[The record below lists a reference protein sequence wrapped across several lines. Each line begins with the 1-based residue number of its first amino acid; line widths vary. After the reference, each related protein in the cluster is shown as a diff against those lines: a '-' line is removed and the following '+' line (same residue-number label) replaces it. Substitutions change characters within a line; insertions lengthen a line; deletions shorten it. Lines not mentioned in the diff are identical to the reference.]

1 MPSATAPAGPQ
12 VITTS
17 NPAGTSFTN
26 IRIKANSNP
35 KFNANTVMRG
45 VVFIE
50 TPNNV
55 TFNGGATI
63 QGSIVVQNNPTGSPA
78 TNSIKFSG
86 NITHKGVETLDPAV
100 FGNLT
105 KLTGSFLLAPTFDVI
120 MTGNSNQVGGTIV
133 SSKLDI
139 SGNAGATVNGT
150 VINLDD
156 TGVNLTGTADIVI
169 ASTGTTN
176 YPAGVVFGTHFA
188 PLPDTYQEAQ

>member
-1 MPSATAPAGPQ
+1 
-12 VITTS
+12 
-17 NPAGTSFTN
+17 NPEGTSFTN
-26 IRIKANSNP
+26 DCIKSTSNP
-35 KFNANTVMRG
+35 KSNANTVMRG
-45 VVFIE
+45 VVSIA

-86 NITHKGVETLDPAV
+86 NITHKGVETLDPAI

-133 SSKLDI
+133 SSKLDD
-139 SGNAGATVNGT
+139 SGSAGAT
-150 VINLDD
+150 
-156 TGVNLTGTADIVI
+156 
-169 ASTGTTN
+169 
-176 YPAGVVFGTHFA
+176 
-188 PLPDTYQEAQ
+188 